1 MTTRVVLFLL
11 MGTLLGFV
19 AGISSYQH
27 IFSASKGIVYS
38 EKKNEVVAQ
47 GVTEE
52 KPQAA
57 AVLDLNNPEMKKAQ
71 ELYVTKAQCIT
82 CHGEKGEGNPEKLA
96 PMIAGQHD
104 WYILS
109 QLTAFKTGTRS
120 NEKMQPYIKDLTEA
134 DFQILAKYIS
144 LLRVSE

>member
-1 MTTRVVLFLL
+1 MTTRVVLFLF

-47 GVTEE
+47 EVTQD
-52 KPQAA
+52 KPIA

-71 ELYVTKAQCIT
+71 ELYTVKGQCIT

-96 PMIAGQHD
+96 PMLSGQHD

-109 QLTAFKTGTRS
+109 QLTAFKNGSRV
-120 NEKMQPYIKDLTEA
+120 NEKMQPYLKDLTEA